1 MGGSRLGAAGWELI
15 AKSGIFFVFAK
26 GLRAQRAGRV
36 APRRG
41 GAKRRAAALGA
52 AQRRKAPPQA
62 AERRAAHKAC
72 FSAFNFAPIIE
83 KQKMLTGRSAGIRP
97 VLWPGQPF
105 GIKLH
110 GQRLK
115 YLRYTKTCLSMVLAY
130 SRCGPSATVGPS
142 ATAHCR
148 LARQSLQC
156 AVNHSGCARKRHF

>member
-1 MGGSRLGAAGWELI
+1 MCPPLATTQRPPPCEELVVLARSWLSSRRNYEITAQN
-15 AKSGIFFVFAK
+15 GIFFVFAK

-83 KQKMLTGRSAGIRP
+83 NQKMLIGRSAGIRP
-97 VLWPGQPF
+97 VLWPGQLL

-115 YLRYTKTCLSMVLAY
+115 YLRY
-130 SRCGPSATVGPS
+130 
-142 ATAHCR
+142 H
-148 LARQSLQC
+148 
-156 AVNHSGCARKRHF
+156 

>member
-1 MGGSRLGAAGWELI
+1 MRTRNHYNMYAYHEDAVFSKFFCSSAGQKTI
-15 AKSGIFFVFAK
+15 KSGIFSVFPK
-26 GLRAQRAGRV
+26 SLRAQRAGRV

-97 VLWPGQPF
+97 VLWPGQPL

-115 YLRYTKTCLSMVLAY
+115 YLRSTKTCLWY
-130 SRCGPSATVGPS
+130 SPTRVAGASATVS
-142 ATAHCR
+142 
-148 LARQSLQC
+148 RQSQQVL
-156 AVNHSGCARKRHF
+156 

>member
-1 MGGSRLGAAGWELI
+1 MTRLRELPLGFAGVRCVPVRDRVPDSQKTL
-15 AKSGIFFVFAK
+15 GIFFVFAK

-83 KQKMLTGRSAGIRP
+83 NQKMLTGKSPWI
-97 VLWPGQPF
+97 
-105 GIKLH
+105 
-110 GQRLK
+110 
-115 YLRYTKTCLSMVLAY
+115 
-130 SRCGPSATVGPS
+130 
-142 ATAHCR
+142 
-148 LARQSLQC
+148 
-156 AVNHSGCARKRHF
+156 